1 MLLNYLSTLV
11 IKKVA
16 PYWMRHTN
24 IYLLRGV
31 HNEIAITPTFNISHE
46 VRLCKGAYVNCWLNL
61 FNFLLSFIIKH

>member
-46 VRLCKGAYVNCWLNL
+46 VRLCKGAYVNC
-61 FNFLLSFIIKH
+61 